1 MKKIYNFIGPNGEY
15 VEWGEFDG
23 KKQQIVTL
31 EVKKF
36 YDDGVFAEKEQVDFI
51 IPDNFDLNFKP
62 QVVSSYRQSSSVRTN
77 APDQSC
83 LVDKEA
89 DKDPRE
95 FLTD

>member
-15 VEWGEFDG
+15 IEWGDFDD
-23 KKQQIVTL
+23 KKQIVTL

-62 QVVSSYRQSSSVRTN
+62 QIVSSYRQSSSVKTE

-83 LVDKEA
+83 LVDKEE
-89 DKDPRE
+89 DKDTRE